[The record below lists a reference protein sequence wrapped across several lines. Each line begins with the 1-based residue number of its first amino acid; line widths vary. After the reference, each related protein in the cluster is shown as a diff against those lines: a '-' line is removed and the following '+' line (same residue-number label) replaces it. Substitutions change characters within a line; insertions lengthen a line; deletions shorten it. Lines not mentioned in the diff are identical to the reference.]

1 VRSCY
6 QEDILSAPLQPPHPP
21 CSDPVI
27 AAWIAQMQQQIEAQE
42 KELNYSRLKIQM
54 LEEQLRQN
62 S

>member
-1 VRSCY
+1 
-6 QEDILSAPLQPPHPP
+6 
-21 CSDPVI
+21 
-27 AAWIAQMQQQIEAQE
+27 MQQQIEAQE